1 LVKVWLIWKGRINL
15 DVPFLK
21 SMSVEMYVE
30 NQIFEQNI

>member
-1 LVKVWLIWKGRINL
+1 MEWEGINL

-30 NQIFEQNI
+30 KQRFEQKI